1 MPKEIFVLG
10 PSSSY
15 ALWDLRTS
23 LIHQGLELDVQLV
36 ELVVRWRC
44 RVSVVMGHTIG
55 KLYSLTG
62 QISLANIRGVLQNPN
77 YSYPALHLLNFRNL
91 FPYKF
96 FTIPSLRHTH
106 THKHTCTRTYT
117 HTHTHTPHLKRTSY
131 NKPLFGICCDQLTC
145 MIIGYKASTPLSFLD
160 QVFPL
165 VYANTMPD
173 GFQCQKFYIAFSN
186 HCTKLRL
193 CYTHKIEN
201 NVSFF
206 L

>member
-1 MPKEIFVLG
+1 MPKEVFVLG

-106 THKHTCTRTYT
+106 THTHMHTHVHT
-117 HTHTHTPHLKRTSY
+117 HTHTHTPHISRGHLTTSLY
-131 NKPLFGICCDQLTC
+131 L
-145 MIIGYKASTPLSFLD
+145 ASAVT
-160 QVFPL
+160 
-165 VYANTMPD
+165 N
-173 GFQCQKFYIAFSN
+173 
-186 HCTKLRL
+186 
-193 CYTHKIEN
+193 
-201 NVSFF
+201 
-206 L
+206 